1 MAGTLK
7 LTAIEASSGSTI
19 TVAPAT
25 TLSLSADKLSVGGV
39 LLSQGNTSVNVLTAA
54 STDLADATHTAM
66 WTGKNKAIFSV
77 DASGSAKTVQLP
89 AANAAGRSTVS
100 IVISVKATSAV
111 PATVSPNLV
120 TVNNSSGAE
129 VFTLY
134 AVGDY
139 VEFVSD
145 GTNDLRTGN
154 EHVSSKGFI
163 FLNTNEAVSGNATEI
178 MFIAGGSN
186 STIRYDWGGWWNN
199 TNMAVEIPYACRVL
213 VECFIWTQNHASQY
227 LSPSLR
233 RYYSSRA
240 SNEWI
245 FRPDNKTASPTSC
258 QLATLIHDFAAGEEI
273 EYNAFNE
280 HATVAAT
287 MAGGANGWYQGSYA
301 KWTVVRR
308 Y

>member
-1 MAGTLK
+1 MAATLK
-7 LTAIEASSGSTI
+7 LTALEASAGSTI
-19 TVAPAT
+19 TVDSAT

-54 STDLADATHTAM
+54 STDLADVAHTAM
-66 WTGKNKAIFSV
+66 WTAKTKAIFSV
-77 DASGSAKTVQLP
+77 DASGGAKTVQLP
-89 AANAAGRSTVS
+89 PANAAGRSTVS

-134 AVGDY
+134 AIGDY

-154 EHVSSKGFI
+154 EHISAKGFV
-163 FLNTNEAVSGNATEI
+163 FRTANESITSGATEV
-178 MFIAGGSN
+178 MFQAGEFTVRNDWGAWWN
-186 STIRYDWGGWWNN
+186 STNF
-199 TNMAVEIPYACRVL
+199 AAEIPYACRIL
-213 VECFIWTQNHASQY
+213 VECAAFTQNAAGQ
-227 LSPSLR
+227 LIFPSIT

-240 SNEWI
+240 SNEYIW
-245 FRPDNKTASPTSC
+245 RRDNRTLAPTNGGD
-258 QLATLIHDFAAGEEI
+258 AVFTRDFAAGDEI
-273 EYNAFNE
+273 EYSVVNWSLGTQTLSGD
-280 HATVAAT
+280 AT
-287 MAGGANGWYQGSYA
+287 NGWYQGAYA
-301 KWTVVRR
+301 KWTVLRR